1 MEAPAILV
9 TGERRRSGEIE
20 IEKVENGSSEE
31 GRKDNCEKGKVRGK
45 VHGEGLNV
53 RLGREGRRKSET
65 PQLRKKEEQ
74 AAGEAG
80 EKAKEGQIRKRDEKT
95 RSVGKR
101 GEDRL
106 ATQGNKGATDEEE
119 GGGLRSRKGGSSPHP
134 PPPSSS
140 LLLGADLGLL
150 RGRQGRR
157 KSEVCYRLSKSLAI
171 DFYRHVSAG
180 FSMFLPNNLVNI
192 HDHVHI

>member
-9 TGERRRSGEIE
+9 TGERRRSDEIE
-20 IEKVENGSSEE
+20 IEKVEKGGSEE
-31 GRKDNCEKGKVRGK
+31 GRKDNCEKVKGK

-65 PQLRKKEEQ
+65 PQLRKKDEQ

-101 GEDRL
+101 GEERL
-106 ATQGNKGATDEEE
+106 ATQGNKGTPDEEE
-119 GGGLRSRKGGSSPHP
+119 AGVLRSRKGGSSPHP
-134 PPPSSS
+134 PPSSSS

-157 KSEVCYRLSKSLAI
+157 KSEVRLLLGLHRLGK
-171 DFYRHVSAG
+171 
-180 FSMFLPNNLVNI
+180 FLVTDLVNLYEFQYVPSPKHVNI
-192 HDHVHI
+192 HDHI

>member
-9 TGERRRSGEIE
+9 TPGERSRSAEIK
-20 IEKVENGSSEE
+20 IEKVEKGSSEE
-31 GRKDNCEKGKVRGK
+31 GRKDNCEKGKVR
-45 VHGEGLNV
+45 EGLNV
-53 RLGREGRRKSET
+53 RRGREGRRKSET

-80 EKAKEGQIRKRDEKT
+80 EKGMKRDEKT
-95 RSVGKR
+95 RCKK
-101 GEDRL
+101 GE
-106 ATQGNKGATDEEE
+106 AQGNKGTMDEEE
-119 GGGLRSRKGGSSPHP
+119 AGLRSGKRGRSPHQ

-157 KSEVCYRLSKSLAI
+157 KSEVRLL
-171 DFYRHVSAG
+171 
-180 FSMFLPNNLVNI
+180 LVAN
-192 HDHVHI
+192 

>member
-80 EKAKEGQIRKRDEKT
+80 EKAKEGQGRKRDEKT

-119 GGGLRSRKGGSSPHP
+119 GGGLRSRKKGSSPH

-157 KSEVCYRLSKSLAI
+157 KSEVRLLLGLQI
-171 DFYRHVSAG
+171 EQIPGH
-180 FSMFLPNNLVNI
+180 
-192 HDHVHI
+192 

>member
-20 IEKVENGSSEE
+20 IEKVEKGGSEE
-31 GRKDNCEKGKVRGK
+31 GRKDNSEKGKVRGK

-74 AAGEAG
+74 AVAGEAG

-106 ATQGNKGATDEEE
+106 ATQGNKGTPDEEE

-192 HDHVHI
+192 HDHI